1 MKNRLLAILLTV
13 VVAIPLIANAGDD
26 KTKTQSTQNKDTYQ
40 NQTGQVNGD
49 AQHEVAKST
58 EVISDFAR
66 MKEGPPKGLLDKAAA
81 VVVIPN
87 LTKVAFM
94 AGGKHGEG
102 LLTKRDASGN
112 WSEPVFINLS
122 GGSFGFQAGVSS
134 TDLVLLL
141 MRDRDIDQI
150 IDGEFTLGGEA
161 NVAAGPLGRDASA
174 GTDVHFDA
182 PIYSYSRSKGVFA
195 GVSLDGSKLYL
206 DKSENK
212 KLYGDTFDPHA
223 TIAMAPKSG
232 TPGADLAA
240 ALNNLVGKQEASM
253 GSSQSGSK

>member
-1 MKNRLLAILLTV
+1 MKNRMLALLLTL
-13 VVAIPLIANAGDD
+13 VVAVPVIAGAGDD
-26 KTKTQSTQNKDTYQ
+26 KTKPQDTQMTSA
-40 NQTGQVNGD
+40 NGD
-49 AQHEVAKST
+49 AAHDVAKAT
-58 EVISDFAR
+58 EVISDFSR
-66 MKEGPPKGLLDKAAA
+66 MKEGPPRELVNKAAA
-81 VVVIPN
+81 VVIIPN
-87 LTKVAFM
+87 LMKAAFV

-112 WSEPVFINLS
+112 WSEPVAINLS

-141 MRDRDIDQI
+141 MRQRDIDQI
-150 IDGEFTLGGEA
+150 LDGEFTLGGEA

-174 GTDVHFDA
+174 GADVHFDA

-195 GVSLDGSKLYL
+195 GVSIDGSKLYL

-212 KLYGDTFDPHA
+212 KIYGDTFSAHSV
-223 TIAMAPKSG
+223 IAMTPKPG
-232 TPGADLAA
+232 TPGADLAT

-253 GSSQSGSK
+253 GSSSSGSN

>member
-1 MKNRLLAILLTV
+1 MKNRMLALLLTL
-13 VVAIPLIANAGDD
+13 VVAVPVIAGAGDD
-26 KTKTQSTQNKDTYQ
+26 KNKTKTTD
-40 NQTGQVNGD
+40 D
-49 AQHEVAKST
+49 AQMQNMNSDAAHDVGKAT
-58 EVISDFAR
+58 EVISDFSR
-66 MKEGPPKGLLDKAAA
+66 MKEGPPKGLVDKAAA

-102 LLTKRDASGN
+102 FITKRDASGN
-112 WSEPVFINLS
+112 WSEPVAINLS

-141 MRDRDIDQI
+141 MRERDINQVL
-150 IDGEFTLGGEA
+150 DGEFTLGGEA

-174 GTDVHFDA
+174 GADVHFDA

-195 GVSLDGSKLYL
+195 GVAIDGSKLYL

-212 KLYGDTFDPHA
+212 KLYGDSFDVHS
-223 TIAMAPKSG
+223 TIAATPKPN
-232 TPGADLAA
+232 TPGAQLAQ
-240 ALNNLVGKQEASM
+240 ALNDLVGKTEASM
-253 GSSQSGSK
+253 GASSSGMK

>member
-1 MKNRLLAILLTV
+1 MKNRMLALLLTLV
-13 VVAIPLIANAGDD
+13 IAVPVMAGAGDD
-26 KTKTQSTQNKDTYQ
+26 KTKTQNTGTEMKAQNS
-40 NQTGQVNGD
+40 D
-49 AQHEVAKST
+49 AAHDVAKST

-66 MKEGPPKGLLDKAAA
+66 MKEGPPRELVSKAAA
-81 VVVIPN
+81 VVIIPN

-102 LLTKRDASGN
+102 LITKRDASGN
-112 WSEPVFINLS
+112 WSEPVAINLS

-141 MRDRDIDQI
+141 MRQRDIDQI
-150 IDGEFTLGGEA
+150 LDGEFTLGGEA

-195 GVSLDGSKLYL
+195 GVAIDGSKLYL

-212 KLYGDTFDPHA
+212 KIYGDTFDAHSV
-223 TIAMAPKSG
+223 IAMTPKPG
-232 TPGADLAA
+232 TPGADLAKS
-240 ALNNLVGKQEASM
+240 LNDLLGKTEASM
-253 GSSQSGSK
+253 GSSSSGMK